1 MAIIYCAK
9 CGERFDS
16 SLPKCPTCGWI
27 PQGFNN
33 NAAFGVK
40 NSEDEPNESG
50 SDNPKNPFGG
60 QDGNDRNNPN
70 GYGQNGYGQGSQG
83 GYNPNGYGQN
93 GYGQGSQGGYN
104 PNGYGQNGYGQGSQ
118 DGYNP
123 NGYGQGGYNQG
134 NQGGYNPN
142 GYGQDGYGQFGQGGG
157 YGNTPQKRPLNIG
170 QLVFSIINIVLGS
183 CCGIGFI
190 LGIISLVLTITATN
204 ARDDYDA
211 SSKLN
216 TAKILN
222 IIALILFIILVII
235 AVAVAVSNPDFY
247 YEYTGESYRY

>member
-1 MAIIYCAK
+1 MAIIYCAE

-104 PNGYGQNGYGQGSQ
+104 PNGNGQN
-118 DGYNP
+118 
-123 NGYGQGGYNQG
+123 
-134 NQGGYNPN
+134 
-142 GYGQDGYGQFGQGGG
+142 GYGQFGQGGG

-204 ARDDYDA
+204 ASDDYDA

-247 YEYTGESYRY
+247 YEYTGDSYRY

>member
-40 NSEDEPNESG
+40 NSEDEPNENG

-70 GYGQNGYGQGSQG
+70 GYGQGSQG
-83 GYNPNGYGQN
+83 GYNPNGYGQG
-93 GYGQGSQGGYN
+93 GYNQGSQG
-104 PNGYGQNGYGQGSQ
+104 
-118 DGYNP
+118 GYNP

-142 GYGQDGYGQFGQGGG
+142 GYGQNGYGQFGQGMG

-222 IIALILFIILVII
+222 IIALILFIIFVII
-235 AVAVAVSNPDFY
+235 SVAVAVSNPDFY
-247 YEYTGESYRY
+247 YEYTGDSYRY

>member
-16 SLPKCPTCGWI
+16 SLPKCPVCGWI

-83 GYNPNGYGQN
+83 
-93 GYGQGSQGGYN
+93 
-104 PNGYGQNGYGQGSQ
+104 
-118 DGYNP
+118 GYNP

-222 IIALILFIILVII
+222 IIALILFIIFVII
-235 AVAVAVSNPDFY
+235 SVAVAVSNPDFY
-247 YEYTGESYRY
+247 YEYTGDSYRY